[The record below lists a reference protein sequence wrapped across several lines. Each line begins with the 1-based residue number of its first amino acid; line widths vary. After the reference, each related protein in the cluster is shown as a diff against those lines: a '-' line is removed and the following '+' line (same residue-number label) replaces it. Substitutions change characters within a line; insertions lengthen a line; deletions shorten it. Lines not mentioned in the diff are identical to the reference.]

1 MPDLFQLDGIEGFES
16 AIKTFIEVAERD
28 ISEGIKRIAYAITY
42 NLVMETPQYSGAAA
56 SAWRVGIGA
65 PEYITEKPDF
75 EVPKGA
81 TGISGAVP
89 DAPFSKRNRN
99 TSAVSEALTFGKVAI
114 SAYTLGRGD
123 VYISNG
129 LEYAQWFELGQYDKG
144 KALRQ
149 QNMPHRVVD
158 RVMLDSMNIL
168 PILGA

>member
-1 MPDLFQLDGIEGFES
+1 MSDVFRLDGIEAFES

-28 ISEGIKRIAYAITY
+28 LSEGVKRIAYAITY

-75 EVPKGA
+75 
-81 TGISGAVP
+81 AVP
-89 DAPFSKRNRN
+89 EKPGLGGFTDNPFSKRNRN
-99 TSAVSEALTFGKVAI
+99 MTAVSEALTLGKATI
-114 SAYTLGRGD
+114 NAYIIGRGD

-129 LEYAQWFELGQYDKG
+129 LDYAQWFEQGQYDSS

-149 QNMPHRVVD
+149 QNLPHRVVN
-158 RVMLDSMNIL
+158 RVMLDSLNIL
-168 PILGA
+168 PIMGA